1 MRSSRKDTHTSTS
14 QDLLV
19 DLCHSF
25 IHCNF
30 LAIASDETVRSV
42 GKGERPP
49 LTKPIV
55 EFDLTPVSV
64 RSAHYKHE
72 IRGWECTMQ
81 AQPSRKRSEFVI

>member
-1 MRSSRKDTHTSTS
+1 VRSSRKDTHSSTS

-30 LAIASDETVRSV
+30 LAIASDERVRPV

-55 EFDLTPVSV
+55 KFDLTPISV
-64 RSAHYKHE
+64 RSARHNQEKKGGDVPC
-72 IRGWECTMQ
+72 RSNQVGN
-81 AQPSRKRSEFVI
+81 AQSL

>member
-1 MRSSRKDTHTSTS
+1 MRSSRKDTHSSTS

-19 DLCHSF
+19 DLCHSL

-30 LAIASDETVRSV
+30 LAIASDETFRPV

-55 EFDLTPVSV
+55 KFDLTPVSV